1 METGLAA
8 NIEIFSNGDAIFSHS
23 ANFEECDPN
32 ASAEEIVNALYE
44 EEIMSRID
52 ALQEEGAGVTYKV
65 SLHTSSG
72 DVMVDGIAY
81 EAVPDNTEQ
90 FSKDLYTGLS
100 SVHAQLEQ
108 QYMIP
113 GNCTQA
119 SAADM
124 VEPVVG
130 GVKPI

>member
-8 NIEIFSNGDAIFSHS
+8 NIEIFSNGEAIFSHS

-32 ASAEEIVNALYE
+32 ASAEEIVNTLYE
-44 EEIMSRID
+44 DEIMSRID
-52 ALQEEGAGVTYKV
+52 ALQSEGADVTYKV
-65 SLHTSSG
+65 SLHTSDG
-72 DVMVDGIAY
+72 GVMVDGLAY
-81 EAVPDNTEQ
+81 EAVPDDTEQ

-100 SVHAQLEQ
+100 SVHEQLDQ
-108 QYMIP
+108 QYIIP

-124 VEPVVG
+124 VEPIVG